1 MKKSKIITIAIAGLF
16 VLSIILMAIL
26 SPNDVYVHE
35 NAGPK
40 EPHDTSINKK
50 INVDLYIEC
59 SGSMHGY
66 MNNHN
71 SKFKDAIN
79 GCLSLFNATNEVDN
93 FRLYYIGRQVHAFDT
108 CFKLN
113 KTDDLLQKY
122 LNPSYFGYDS
132 KDGVHKSKK
141 KNPVSGVSNEDHAYS
156 KLSEMLDTIIGRT
169 KNGVSVFV
177 SDCILDPYDGQP
189 ENYLTICETDIF
201 NLFHNKL
208 NDNPQLAVQI
218 IQLDSKFTG
227 NYYIKVNND
236 KKETIEL
243 IKYLSDVNRP
253 YYVWII
259 GNTEYIAK
267 FNDKIDVFKDYNQG
281 DDKVI
286 NNIIFT
292 PKQTVSFEIENKL
305 LKVRNDIA
313 SFEVI
318 ADFSKLLG
326 DKDSLNCEINSGGD
340 FEVKSQTYNNKTK
353 EKTFKIELKKVR
365 PNLEAT
371 IVCRQKKELP
381 TWVGEKN
388 GDFTQGD
395 EKIEKTIGIKQIL
408 NGISRAYETKF
419 DNVLLE
425 MNIKTSSDRDI
436 KRTQKSKRP
445 R

>member
-1 MKKSKIITIAIAGLF
+1 M
-16 VLSIILMAIL
+16 
-26 SPNDVYVHE
+26 
-35 NAGPK
+35 
-40 EPHDTSINKK
+40 
-50 INVDLYIEC
+50 
-59 SGSMHGY
+59 
-66 MNNHN
+66 
-71 SKFKDAIN
+71 
-79 GCLSLFNATNEVDN
+79 
-93 FRLYYIGRQVHAFDT
+93 
-108 CFKLN
+108 
-113 KTDDLLQKY
+113 
-122 LNPSYFGYDS
+122 
-132 KDGVHKSKK
+132 
-141 KNPVSGVSNEDHAYS
+141 
-156 KLSEMLDTIIGRT
+156 
-169 KNGVSVFV
+169 
-177 SDCILDPYDGQP
+177 
-189 ENYLTICETDIF
+189 
-201 NLFHNKL
+201 
-208 NDNPQLAVQI
+208 
-218 IQLDSKFTG
+218 
-227 NYYIKVNND
+227 
-236 KKETIEL
+236 
-243 IKYLSDVNRP
+243 
-253 YYVWII
+253 
-259 GNTEYIAK
+259 
-267 FNDKIDVFKDYNQG
+267 
-281 DDKVI
+281 
-286 NNIIFT
+286 
-292 PKQTVSFEIENKL
+292 

-381 TWVGEKN
+381 KWVGEKN